1 MSRGRTGAFRRFRA
15 VLVLEARIALRYRV
29 LLLAAVLA
37 VLWAAAMALLP
48 PAAARVLAP
57 FVLFLD
63 TAGFGALIAV
73 GLLLFERTEGAEA
86 ARAAAP
92 LRPAEAVAARLVL
105 LTAAATAMALPI
117 TAAATAMALPITA
130 AAPPGG
136 PLPRAASAALVC
148 AGVALTSVVL
158 VAVCMAAGARART
171 LLGAAFAAV
180 PWVAPLV
187 ALPGLHLAGAVDTPL
202 AFAVPT
208 TGAAEL
214 IRSGSAGA
222 PPPAP
227 ALAACAWTAVCAAA
241 AWAWAARRAVPEEQA
256 RRRPAAAVLRPRG
269 RYRPAGRERAAE
281 RSAGHR
287 RGRRR
292 GGAAA
297 AFARFD
303 LLGSARDP
311 LLVAIAVAPLPLA
324 LLLRFLYPP
333 AASFVERSQ
342 GLDPAPAAPALFAA
356 LVLLHVPVMAG
367 AAVALRLIDDADEQ
381 IIPVLRTS
389 PLPPGAYLALRA
401 ASAAALALLGL
412 AVAVPLSGLAPA
424 PWPWPQ
430 ASAAVLLAAAQAPLI
445 VLATA
450 ALAGNK
456 VEALVVVKAAGAVSV
471 LLPALAWS
479 LPEAWGRA
487 LLVLP
492 PAWPLLAVP
501 GHPGEAAALPVLL
514 CGLAAAAAAGAL
526 AVRRAHRTSL
536 SP

>member
-1 MSRGRTGAFRRFRA
+1 MSRGTAGRAGGLRRFRA
-15 VLVLEARIALRYRV
+15 ALVLEARIALRYRV
-29 LLLAAVLA
+29 LPLAAVLA

-48 PAAARVLAP
+48 AAAARALAP

-105 LTAAATAMALPI
+105 LTAAAAAMALPV
-117 TAAATAMALPITA
+117 AAAVPAD
-130 AAPPGG
+130 G
-136 PLPRAASAALVC
+136 PVPRAASIALVC
-148 AGVALTSVVL
+148 AGVALTSVIL

-187 ALPGLHLAGAVDTPL
+187 ALPGLHLAGAADGPAV
-202 AFAVPT
+202 FAVPT

-214 IRSGSAGA
+214 IRSGAAGVPPSAS
-222 PPPAP
+222 
-227 ALAACAWTAVCAAA
+227 ALAACAWTTVCAAA
-241 AWAWAARRAVPEEQA
+241 AWAWAARRAEPEEQA
-256 RRRPAAAVLRPRG
+256 RRGPAAAAALRPRPRAPRPDPRPEPRPG
-269 RYRPAGRERAAE
+269 RV
-281 RSAGHR
+281 
-287 RGRRR
+287 R
-292 GGAAA
+292 GGAVA

-303 LLGSARDP
+303 LLGSAHDP
-311 LLVAIAVAPLPLA
+311 LLAAIAVAPLPLA

-333 AASFVERSQ
+333 AAAFAERSQ

-367 AAVALRLIDDADEQ
+367 SAVALRLIDDADER
-381 IIPVLRTS
+381 ILSVLRAS

-430 ASAAVLLAAAQAPLI
+430 ALTAVLLAAAQAPLI

-471 LLPALAWS
+471 LLPVAAWS

-487 LLVLP
+487 LLLLP
-492 PAWPLLAVP
+492 PAWPLLAVS
-501 GHPGEAAALPVLL
+501 GHPGEAAAPTVLL

-526 AVRRAHRTSL
+526 AVLRAHRT
-536 SP
+536 PP